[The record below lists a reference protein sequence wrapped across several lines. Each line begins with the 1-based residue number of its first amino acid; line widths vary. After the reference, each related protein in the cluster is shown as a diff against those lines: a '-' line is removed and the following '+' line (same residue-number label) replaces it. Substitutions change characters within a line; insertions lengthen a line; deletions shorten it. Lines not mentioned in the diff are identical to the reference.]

1 MKKIFSFF
9 IAAFALNA
17 LFADVFMLREGGV
30 LRTQGNK
37 NGLEYATTVSAGTYL
52 ESQNVEELHNMIT
65 SSSTEK
71 NVPFYKVKYN
81 GKEYYARIAETAPC
95 SGSAMMA
102 VIKNDATIF
111 SNPVPSDF
119 QNKYLKTGQ
128 LVALNDNDVSFSGIT
143 FAEIQYW
150 DPAAWTVK
158 SVYVRKQNVS
168 TYANDVKAARFIS
181 KAFTFTNSEK
191 DESEKEMKIDFLTK
205 AVESGA
211 DNEISN
217 FAIMLRDIEIDS
229 TDSVSYSETE
239 FSTSFKINV
248 PENEFVNIRNY
259 PSTYGKVIGKV
270 KGQTVCDET
279 SYFSENTEC
288 IGEDEDYWYLVNVE
302 TDAGRITGWIFG
314 SGLIQDK

>member
-1 MKKIFSFF
+1 MKKIISFF
-9 IAAFALNA
+9 IAAFALNV

-30 LRTQGNK
+30 LRTQGK
-37 NGLEYATTVSAGTYL
+37 KDGLEYATTVSAGTYL
-52 ESQNVEELHNMIT
+52 ESQNIEELHNMIT
-65 SSSTEK
+65 TSSTEK

-95 SGSAMMA
+95 SGSATMA

-119 QNKYLKTGQ
+119 QNKYLKIGQ
-128 LVALNDNDVSFSGIT
+128 LVALSENDVSFEGIT
-143 FAEIQYW
+143 FAEIYYW

-158 SVYVRKQNVS
+158 KIYVRKQNLS
-168 TYANDVKAARFIS
+168 TYINDVKAARFIS

-211 DNEISN
+211 DNEISE

-229 TDSVSYSETE
+229 IDSVSYSETN
-239 FSTSFKINV
+239 FSAPFKINV
-248 PENEFVNIRNY
+248 PENEYVNIRNY
-259 PSTYGKVIGKV
+259 PSTYGKVIGKA
-270 KGQTVCDET
+270 KGQTVCGEA
-279 SYFSENTEC
+279 SYFAEDTEC
-288 IGEDEDYWYLVNVE
+288 IGKDEDSWYLVNVE
-302 TDAGRITGWIFG
+302 TEAGPVKGWIFG
-314 SGLIQDK
+314 AGLVQDK